1 MDLVIKDNNNSNK
14 NIQNTNN
21 PKKKNKKKRKYKNLF
36 EILNDNGQDKTYKN
50 MSEVPNNNKAEEHY
64 EDMSGI
70 LVNIL
75 DDLDKNISY
84 RAVILQY
91 QNQSIEKQDIIN
103 KIRQYL
109 EPKYSKIFNIS
120 DDGIMRIISYLM
132 TQITLD
138 QLNTDLA
145 TLKKNK

>member
-14 NIQNTNN
+14 TIHKTNN
-21 PKKKNKKKRKYKNLF
+21 PKKKKKKKPKYKNLS
-36 EILNDNGQDKTYKN
+36 EILNDNGLDKTYKN
-50 MSEVPNNNKAEEHY
+50 MSEVPNNNKTEEHY

-75 DDLDKNISY
+75 DDLNKNINY

-91 QNQSIEKQDIIN
+91 QTQNIEKQDIIN

-132 TQITLD
+132 TKITLD
-138 QLNTDLA
+138 RLNTDLE